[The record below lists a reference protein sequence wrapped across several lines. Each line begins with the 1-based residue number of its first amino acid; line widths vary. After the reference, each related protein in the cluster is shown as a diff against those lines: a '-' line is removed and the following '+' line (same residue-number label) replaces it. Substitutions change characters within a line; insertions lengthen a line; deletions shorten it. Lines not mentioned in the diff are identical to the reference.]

1 MHEESLMR
9 SLLRQVDAIA
19 QQHSAVLVEE
29 IEVEIGPLSG
39 VEPLLIE
46 EAFERLK
53 DSISWPGLR
62 LCVQQVS
69 LDVLCADCHQE
80 SQLRGFRFVCHRCGS
95 TFVQI
100 IRGDA
105 FRLLNVK
112 LKVEDQ
118 TRSDQA

>member
-9 SLLRQVDAIA
+9 SLLRQVDELARK
-19 QQHSAVLVEE
+19 HNAVAVEE

-53 DSISWPGLR
+53 DSTSWPGLQ
-62 LCVQQVS
+62 LCVQQVA
-69 LDVLCADCHQE
+69 LEVLCKDCHRE
-80 SQLRGFRFVCHRCGS
+80 SQLPDFRFLCNHCGS
-95 TFVQI
+95 TSLQI
-100 IRGDA
+100 VRGDA

-112 LKVEDQ
+112 LNVED
-118 TRSDQA
+118 

>member
-9 SLLRQVDAIA
+9 SLLRQVDELA
-19 QQHSAVLVEE
+19 QQHNAVAVEE

-39 VEPLLIE
+39 VDPLLIE
-46 EAFERLK
+46 EAFQRLK
-53 DSISWPGLR
+53 ASISWPGIQ
-62 LCVQQVS
+62 LCVQQVA
-69 LDVLCADCHQE
+69 LEVLCSDCHCE
-80 SQLRGFRFVCHRCGS
+80 SQLPTFRFVCCHCGS
-95 TFVQI
+95 ASLQI

-118 TRSDQA
+118 SRPAGT

>member
-9 SLLRQVDAIA
+9 SLLRQVDELAH
-19 QQHSAVLVEE
+19 QHNAVAVEE

-46 EAFERLK
+46 EAFQRLQE
-53 DSISWPGLR
+53 SIPWPGLR
-62 LCVQQVS
+62 LCVQQVG
-69 LDVLCADCHQE
+69 LDIRCNDCHRE
-80 SQLRGFRFVCHRCGS
+80 SQLPDFRFVCAHCGS
-95 TFVQI
+95 TSLQI

-112 LKVEDQ
+112 LKVEHQ
-118 TRSDQA
+118 SSLNQA